1 MGFINDESTQTA
13 TAVELLELSP
23 KLVAFGHL
31 LRGAEDEAYASV
43 TISNLIP
50 TLGVLATS
58 KPAHEADSATRNKD
72 VHLINLVHNQGLQRR
87 NNQTDFALRASPLD

>member
-1 MGFINDESTQTA
+1 MGLINDESTQTT

-31 LRGAEDEAYASV
+31 FRGAEDEAYASV
-43 TISNLIP
+43 AISNLIP
-50 TLGVLATS
+50 TLGMLTAP
-58 KPAHEADSATRNKD
+58 KPAHEADRATRNKG
-72 VHLINLVHNQGLQRR
+72 VHLINLVHNQGLQRG

>member
-1 MGFINDESTQTA
+1 MGFINDESTQTT

-50 TLGVLATS
+50 TLGV
-58 KPAHEADSATRNKD
+58 PAHEADRATRNKG